1 MTALFH
7 ILIASIRG
15 VYSKVHYKVH
25 YKVHQKMHC
34 KLHYKLHWNCTVNT
48 KQEKPSLLGRAFH
61 WLEDFYQRGGKTNA
75 FYLSDSHSN
84 LCSCSNF
91 RSGRL
96 PFPRKVLQWSRLFF
110 ARQGRYP
117 DSNGWRCTVPVPQ
130 DTFSDY

>member
-15 VYSKVHYKVH
+15 VYSKVH

-34 KLHYKLHWNCTVNT
+34 KLHYKLHWNCTVNI
-48 KQEKPSLLGRAFH
+48 KQEKPSLLGRAF
-61 WLEDFYQRGGKTNA
+61 RGYYISIKGKTKTNA

-96 PFPRKVLQWSRLFF
+96 PFSRKVRQWSRRSF
-110 ARQGRYP
+110 ARRGRYL
-117 DSNGWRCTVPVPQ
+117 DNNGWRCTVPVPQ